1 MPADSIE
8 DLQEFARL
16 WADLVEKKGLMVEEL
31 AKRLG
36 LKSRAIYAK
45 RDRTQTALGIVLR
58 ANHYHARAP
67 DLMPVYEHTTLQ
79 GPIHALIGSDWH
91 IWPGQYSRSEEA
103 FYKALESD
111 KFDAVIL
118 NGDVT
123 DQCRVSRHDPL
134 YAVETPSLADELS
147 EAQGRLKTVSKLAK
161 KKNPAVRLL
170 WNMGNHDVRAWRQVA
185 MLAPEIAPMF
195 DFEKLFPDWEFGNS
209 IAIND
214 NVIIKHRWHNGLHAA
229 LNNVRNSGKSIITG
243 HTHRLCVTP
252 WGDYSGVR
260 YGIECGTLADPRGP
274 QFAFVEN
281 NPVNWCPGFIEL
293 FADEHDVHA
302 ERIDCSRKVIRR
314 LGKPL
319 KVA

>member
-1 MPADSIE
+1 MPAAHSIE
-8 DLQEFARL
+8 ELQEFARL
-16 WADLVEKKGLMVEEL
+16 WIDCVEKKGLKVEEL
-31 AKRLG
+31 ANKLNLNVRNVYQ
-36 LKSRAIYAK
+36 R
-45 RDRTQTALGIVLR
+45 RDKAQKALGIQLKS
-58 ANHYHARAP
+58 NHYSARAP
-67 DLMPVYEHTTLQ
+67 DLMPVYDHTSLS

-91 IWPGQYSRSEEA
+91 IWPGQYSRAEET
-103 FYKALESD
+103 FYKVLEND

-123 DQCRVSRHDPL
+123 DQCTVSRHEPL
-134 YAVETPSLADELS
+134 YKVDTPRLVEELE
-147 EAQGRLKTVSKLAK
+147 EAQKRLGYVQKLAK
-161 KKNPAVRLL
+161 KKNPKARFL
-170 WNMGNHDVRAWRQVA
+170 WTMGNHDVRAWRQVT
-185 MLAPEIAPMF
+185 MLSPEVAPFF
-195 DFEKLFPDWEFGNS
+195 DFERLFPGWEFGNS
-209 IAIND
+209 ISIND
-214 NVIIKHRWHNGLHAA
+214 NLVIKHRWHNGLHAA

-274 QFAFVEN
+274 QFQFVEN

-302 ERIDCSRKVIRR
+302 ERVDCSRKTIRR

-319 KVA
+319 